1 MAFEKAPDTSWSF
14 GYNVVTMLLVKS
26 FLKFSEIHG
35 VGCFTA
41 EDIKAG
47 QVVWKLD
54 PLFDVEFDEDILK
67 SSGASVAEF
76 LKTYA
81 YGQVNGSK
89 KTYILCGDHSRH
101 MNHSENPNLI
111 EAGNGNALNVAL
123 RDIKAGEELT
133 CDYNS
138 FDTDASLKLKTK

>member
-1 MAFEKAPDTSWSF
+1 
-14 GYNVVTMLLVKS
+14 MLLVKS
-26 FLKFSEIHG
+26 FLTFSEIHG

-47 QVVWKLD
+47 QIVWKLD
-54 PLFDVEFDEDILK
+54 PVFDVEFDEDVLTQ
-67 SSGASVAEF
+67 AEESVADF

-81 YGQVNGSK
+81 YGQQNNAK

-101 MNHSENPNLI
+101 MNHSENPNLV
-111 EAGNGNALNVAL
+111 EAGNGNALNIAL

-133 CDYNS
+133 CDYHA

>member
-1 MAFEKAPDTSWSF
+1 
-14 GYNVVTMLLVKS
+14 MLLVKS

-47 QVVWKLD
+47 QVVWSLD
-54 PLFDVEFDEDILK
+54 PILDVEIDANKISELP
-67 SSGASVAEF
+67 ASVQSF
-76 LKTYA
+76 LFMYA
-81 YGQVNGSK
+81 YGQISEEK
-89 KTYILCGDHSRH
+89 KTFILCGDHARH
-101 MNHSENPNLI
+101 MNHSEKPNLI
-111 EAGNGNALNVAL
+111 EAGDGNAFNIAV

-138 FDTDASLKLKTK
+138 FDTDASFKLQHNQ

>member
-1 MAFEKAPDTSWSF
+1 
-14 GYNVVTMLLVKS
+14 MLMVKS

-47 QVVWKLD
+47 DIVWKLD
-54 PLFDVEFDEDILK
+54 PLLDVEIEEDAIK
-67 SSGASVAEF
+67 NYPPAVVDF
-76 LKTYA
+76 LHIYT
-81 YGQVNGSK
+81 YGQQHGPK
-89 KTYILCGDHSRH
+89 KSVILCGDHARH
-101 MNHSENPNLI
+101 MNHADFPNLI
-111 EAGNGNALNVAL
+111 EAGDGNTFNIAA

-138 FDTDASLKLKTK
+138 FDTNASLKLHQNDK

>member
-1 MAFEKAPDTSWSF
+1 
-14 GYNVVTMLLVKS
+14 MLLVKS

-54 PLFDVEFDEDILK
+54 PILDVEIDANKISEFP
-67 SSGASVAEF
+67 ASVQSF
-76 LKTYA
+76 LFMYA
-81 YGQVNGSK
+81 YGQITEEK
-89 KTYILCGDHSRH
+89 KTFILCGDHARH
-101 MNHSENPNLI
+101 MNHSEKPNLI
-111 EAGNGNALNVAL
+111 EAGDGNALNIAF

-138 FDTDASLKLKTK
+138 FDTDASFKLQHNQ

>member
-1 MAFEKAPDTSWSF
+1 
-14 GYNVVTMLLVKS
+14 MLLVKS

-47 QVVWKLD
+47 QIVWQLD
-54 PLFDVEFDEDILK
+54 PVLDVEFDEDKLK
-67 SSGASVAEF
+67 TLSPAVVEF

-81 YGQVNGSK
+81 YGQDSGSK
-89 KTYILCGDHSRH
+89 KTYILCGDHARH
-101 MNHSENPNLI
+101 MNHSDHPNLI
-111 EAGNGNALNVAL
+111 ESGGNTAINLAA

-133 CDYNS
+133 CNYND
-138 FDTDASLKLKTK
+138 FDTEAHYKLKKN

>member
-1 MAFEKAPDTSWSF
+1 
-14 GYNVVTMLLVKS
+14 MLLVKS

-47 QVVWKLD
+47 QIVWKFD
-54 PLFDVEFDEDILK
+54 PLFDVEFDEDVLTQAE
-67 SSGASVAEF
+67 ASVAEF

-81 YGQVNGSK
+81 YGQLTHSK
-89 KTYILCGDHSRH
+89 KTFILCGDHSRH
-101 MNHSENPNLI
+101 MNHSENPNLV
-111 EAGNGNALNVAL
+111 EAGNGNALNIAI

-133 CDYNS
+133 CNYHA
-138 FDTDASLKLKTK
+138 FDTDASVKLKTK